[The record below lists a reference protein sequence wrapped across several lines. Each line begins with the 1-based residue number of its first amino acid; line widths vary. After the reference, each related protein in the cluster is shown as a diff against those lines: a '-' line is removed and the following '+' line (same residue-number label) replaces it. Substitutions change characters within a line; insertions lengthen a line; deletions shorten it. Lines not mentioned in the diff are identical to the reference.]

1 MRSTSSAVTVPCI
14 STGPSLAEGGSSGT
28 ADILEPKRRRAVTI
42 QADGERAGNTTQ
54 FEPTANL
61 SDTTPQ
67 GPLSRRAAVWTL
79 LQEAQ
84 AERADSGI
92 QEGPLDATFAP
103 RWPQEGPKKAPRWA
117 QANPKMAPFQMV
129 ILILMSPDSLDL
141 V

>member
-92 QEGPLDATFAP
+92 QEGPLDATFGAQGGPKMAP
-103 RWPQEGPKKAPRWA
+103 RGPQEGPQVGPSEP
-117 QANPKMAPFQMV
+117 QDGPISDGHTHTHVP
-129 ILILMSPDSLDL
+129 
-141 V
+141 